1 MQTNLQ
7 GISMSFKPVF
17 SALLATAAWLSA
29 SPAAAIAIASPAVVL
44 TPGTVSY
51 TNVTPAGEAAMA
63 PSTRTLTG
71 LGTYSS
77 TVENTSTVKR
87 VQTAPTATT
96 AGLAYVY
103 SVTEA
108 TTTTTQINAY
118 YDSFS
123 WGQTFTGNSSAN
135 EIVTFS
141 GTLTATQK
149 LGAVLDI
156 TTSGSY
162 TPETTPFG
170 SAAPA
175 LPSFF
180 YREGG
185 TGAWTALATYSSAA
199 PAGGNVFTSNALQW
213 LGLAAGSSTFFEV
226 AVLAGNGVDLSGLTV
241 SLGTDFYGHYDVELS
256 KVTSTTETLIGA
268 EVLTP
273 VPEPETYALFAAG
286 LLFVVM
292 RLRNR
297 NR

>member
-1 MQTNLQ
+1 
-7 GISMSFKPVF
+7 MSFKPVF

-29 SPAAAIAIASPAVVL
+29 SSAAAVVVTPPPAVVL
-44 TPGTVSY
+44 TPGTATY
-51 TNVTPAGEAAMA
+51 TNVTPANETALS
-63 PSTRTLTG
+63 PSTRNLTS
-71 LGTYSS
+71 LGAYSS
-77 TVENTSTVKR
+77 TVENTNTVKR
-87 VQTAPTATT
+87 VQTEPTATT

-108 TTTTTQINAY
+108 TTTTTQTNAY
-118 YDSFS
+118 YDTFS
-123 WGQTFTGNSSAN
+123 WSKTFIGNGNGS
-135 EIVTFS
+135 EVVTFS
-141 GTLTATQK
+141 GTVTAAQK
-149 LGAVLDI
+149 LGAVLEI
-156 TTSGSY
+156 SASGIY

-185 TGAWTALATYSSAA
+185 TGTWTALTTYSSAA
-199 PAGGNVFTSNALQW
+199 PTGNTFYSSALQS
-213 LGLAAGSSTFFEV
+213 LGLAAGSSTFLEV
-226 AVLAGNGVDLSGLTV
+226 AVLAGTGVDLSGLTV
-241 SLGTDFYGHYDVELS
+241 WLGTDYYNPYEVELS

-268 EVLTP
+268 EVLAP

>member
-1 MQTNLQ
+1 
-7 GISMSFKPVF
+7 MSFKPVF

-29 SPAAAIAIASPAVVL
+29 SPAAAVVVASPAVVL
-44 TPGTVSY
+44 TPGTATY
-51 TNVTPAGEAAMA
+51 TNVTPADEAALS
-63 PSTRTLTG
+63 PSTRNLTS
-71 LGTYSS
+71 LGAYSS

-108 TTTTTQINAY
+108 TTTTTQTNAY
-118 YDSFS
+118 YDTFS
-123 WGQTFTGNSSAN
+123 WSQTFSGNSSAN
-135 EIVTFS
+135 EIATFS
-141 GTLTATQK
+141 GTVTAAQK
-149 LGAVLDI
+149 LGAVLEI
-156 TTSGSY
+156 SASGSY
-162 TPETTPFG
+162 TPETTLFG

-185 TGAWTALATYSSAA
+185 TGTWTALTTYSSAA
-199 PAGGNVFTSNALQW
+199 PTGNTFYSSALQS
-213 LGLAAGSSTFFEV
+213 LGLAAGSSTFLEV

-241 SLGTDFYGHYDVELS
+241 WLGTDYYNFHEIELS

-268 EVLTP
+268 EVLAP